1 MANVLL
7 VSEDNSI
14 HLILKACFSESGFV
28 DRADRQDAALEM
40 LYHRRYDYVFIDID
54 LLILAEGRNNYNAA
68 MQPFWRIFPTLDIIV
83 MSSHEKIREAVKAV
97 KAGASNYLTYPVT
110 IEEVRYV
117 IDSLSQSQ
125 IVQSELD
132 YLRNQ
137 FWKRDAQN
145 LIQTNSPVM
154 RQVFEKIR
162 SVAPTISTVLLTGE
176 TGTGKG
182 VLARIIHNHSKRSNA
197 QFISVHCGAIPD
209 TLLESELFGH
219 EKGAF
224 TGATKRKLGKFEI
237 AKDGTIFLDE
247 IATLTAP
254 AQIKLL
260 QILQDKIFHRVGGE
274 QILEA
279 NVRIIAATNMDLNEM
294 VATEQFR
301 KDLYYRLNVF
311 PIEIP
316 PLRARKEDIPLFVDT
331 FLQRLNQ
338 FQGKEIHAIHADV
351 LTAFEHYSWPG
362 NIRELENLIERA
374 YILEESPMLT
384 RNSFP
389 VELFRPPHRQTPFFP
404 DTSLSLAE
412 MRRSGIEQIE
422 RCYLHDLLLLHKG
435 RINRTATAAGVSSRQ
450 LHKLMKKH
458 GLHKE
463 DFK

>member
-14 HLILKACFSESGFV
+14 FRILKTCFSENGYV
-28 DRADRQDAALEM
+28 DRIDNQDTALEM
-40 LYHRRYDYVFIDID
+40 LHRKRYDYLFIDID
-54 LLILAEGRNNYNAA
+54 LLAHAGAGNNYKAA
-68 MQPFWRIFPTLDIIV
+68 MQPFWRVFPTIDIIV
-83 MSSHEKIREAVKAV
+83 MSSHEMIREAVKAV
-97 KAGASNYLTYPVT
+97 KDGASNYLTYPVT

-117 IDSLSQSQ
+117 IDSLNQSQ

-137 FWKRDAQN
+137 FWKQDAQN
-145 LIQTNSPVM
+145 LIQTNSAVM

-162 SVAPTISTVLLTGE
+162 SVAPTISTVLLVGE

-247 IATLTAP
+247 IATLTGP
-254 AQIKLL
+254 AQVKLL
-260 QILQDKIFHRVGGE
+260 QILQDRIFHRVGGE
-274 QILEA
+274 QTLEA
-279 NVRIIAATNMDLNEM
+279 NVRIIAATNMELNEM
-294 VATEQFR
+294 VATGQFR

-316 PLRARKEDIPLFVDT
+316 PLRDRKEDIPLFVDT
-331 FLQRLNQ
+331 FLQRLNR
-338 FQGKEIHAIHADV
+338 FQGKEIHAIHPDV
-351 LTAFEHYSWPG
+351 LTAFANYTWPG

-374 YILEESPMLT
+374 YILEESSMLT

-389 VELFRPPHRQTPFFP
+389 VELFRPHHRQTPLFP

-422 RCYLHDLLLLHKG
+422 RCYLQDLLLLHKG
-435 RINRTATAAGVSSRQ
+435 RINRTATAAGITSRQ

-458 GLHKE
+458 ALHKE

>member
-7 VSEDNSI
+7 VSRDNSI
-14 HLILKACFSESGFV
+14 YRILQTCFSASGIV
-28 DRADRQDAALEM
+28 DRTDNQDAALDI
-40 LYHRRYDYVFIDID
+40 LHRRRYDYMFIDINH
-54 LLILAEGRNNYNAA
+54 LAHSGANNNYKTA
-68 MQPFWRIFPTLDIIV
+68 MQPYWRIFPTLDIIV
-83 MSSHEKIREAVKAV
+83 MSSHEMIREAVKAV
-97 KAGASNYLTYPVT
+97 KDGASNYLTYPVT
-110 IEEVRYV
+110 VEEIRYV
-117 IDSLSQSQ
+117 IDSLNQSQ

-137 FWKRDAQN
+137 FWKQDTQN

-162 SVAPTISTVLLTGE
+162 SVAPTISTVLLVGE

-182 VLARIIHNHSKRSNA
+182 VLARIIHNHSTRSNA

-224 TGATKRKLGKFEI
+224 TGATKRKMGKFEI

-247 IATLTAP
+247 IATLTTP

-279 NVRIIAATNMDLNEM
+279 NVRIIAATNMDLSEM
-294 VATEQFR
+294 VAAGQFR
-301 KDLYYRLNVF
+301 NDLYYRLNVF

-316 PLRARKEDIPLFVDT
+316 PLRDRKEDIPLFIDA
-331 FLQRLNQ
+331 FLQRLNK
-338 FQGKEIHAIHADV
+338 FQGKEIHAIHPDV
-351 LTAFEHYSWPG
+351 LTALENYAWPG

-374 YILEESPMLT
+374 YILEESSELT
-384 RNSFP
+384 RKSFP
-389 VELFRPPHRQTPFFP
+389 DELFRPHHRQAPLFP

-412 MRRSGIEQIE
+412 IRRSGIEQIE
-422 RCYLHDLLLLHKG
+422 RCYLQDLLHLHKG
-435 RINRTATAAGVSSRQ
+435 RINRTATAAGISSRQ

>member
-7 VSEDNSI
+7 LSKDNSI
-14 HLILKACFSESGFV
+14 FPILNTCFSADGIV
-28 DRADRQDAALEM
+28 DRADNQDAALAM
-40 LYHRRYDYVFIDID
+40 LHRRRYDYVFIDID
-54 LLILAEGRNNYNAA
+54 LLGISGTRNNYKAA
-68 MQPFWRIFPTLDIIV
+68 MQHFWLIFPTIDIIV
-83 MSSHEKIREAVKAV
+83 MSSHEMIREAVKAV
-97 KAGASNYLTYPVT
+97 KEGASNYLTYPVT
-110 IEEVRYV
+110 VEEVRYV
-117 IDSLSQSQ
+117 IDSLKQSQ

-137 FWKRDAQN
+137 FWKQDSQN

-154 RQVFEKIR
+154 RQVFDKIR
-162 SVAPTISTVLLTGE
+162 SVAPTISTVLLVGE

-224 TGATKRKLGKFEI
+224 TGAIKRKLGKFEI

-254 AQIKLL
+254 AQVKLL

-279 NVRIIAATNMDLNEM
+279 KVRIITATNMDLDEM
-294 VATEQFR
+294 VATGQFR

-316 PLRARKEDIPLFVDT
+316 PLRARKEDIPLFVDI

-338 FQGKEIHAIHADV
+338 FQGKEIRAIHPDV
-351 LTAFEHYSWPG
+351 LTAFENYPWPG

-374 YILEESPMLT
+374 YILEESSVLT

-389 VELFRPPHRQTPFFP
+389 IELFRPYNRQTSFFP
-404 DTSLSLAE
+404 DTSLGLAE
-412 MRRSGIEQIE
+412 MRRAGIEQIE
-422 RCYLHDLLLLHKG
+422 RCYMHDLLLLHKG
-435 RINRTATAAGVSSRQ
+435 RINKTATAAGISSRQ